1 VFRPLLAHVDYDPL
15 LLAWRRPLAGGPR
28 RLVVLKQVEMPAG
41 HPGRQRALEEVR
53 LAAHLH
59 HPNITRVLGLAEDE
73 GTPYVVW
80 EHMRGAFL
88 GTLLSAGLVAGR
100 KTSPAFAAFVA
111 AEAAQAL
118 DDASHCEDD
127 RGRPLHILHRA
138 VSPMTLRLGHGGR
151 VKLCNFGAAFSEL
164 LGRMPTPPR
173 VLRGNLAYAA
183 PELLHA
189 AQRGPTGLLS
199 SLAAD
204 ARADVF
210 SLGLV
215 LLEMLAGHHPL
226 DPPDVPPRRPVRAAL
241 RLVSGVRAEQSSWAS
256 LEVLADRLLR
266 FGPEAV
272 ERAAPKAPAR
282 LKAVVHRAL
291 CLEPARRYPSAAELR
306 DDLRAYLRGLA
317 RPYGASEMAAE
328 MATLLSR
335 ASALKRPQAHPV
347 ELGVLPWPK
356 AFGVR

>member
-1 VFRPLLAHVDYDPL
+1 VFRPLLSHADYDAL

-28 RLVVLKQVEMPAG
+28 RLVVLKQVEVPPG
-41 HPGRQRALEEVR
+41 HEGRQRALEEVR
-53 LAAHLH
+53 LSAHLH
-59 HPNITRVLGLAEDE
+59 HPNIARVLGLAEYQ
-73 GTPYVVW
+73 GIACVVL

-88 GTLLSAGLVAGR
+88 GTLLSAGMVAGR
-100 KTSPAFAAFVA
+100 KPSPAFAAFVA
-111 AEAAQAL
+111 AEAAHAL
-118 DDASHCEDD
+118 DYASHCEDD

-138 VSPMTLRLGHGGR
+138 VSPMTLRLGHRGR

-189 AQRGPTGLLS
+189 AQRGLPGLLS
-199 SLAAD
+199 SLAVD
-204 ARADVF
+204 ARADIF

-226 DPPDVPPRRPVRAAL
+226 DPPDAPPRRPSRGAL
-241 RLVSGVRAEQSSWAS
+241 RLVSGVRAERSSWAS

-272 ERAAPKAPAR
+272 ERAAPRAPAR

-291 CLEPARRYPSAAELR
+291 CLEPAQRYPSAAELR

-317 RPYGASEMAAE
+317 RPYGVSEAALE

-335 ASALKRPQAHPV
+335 ACALKRPQAHPV